1 MEMLKVSLHLNSTIN
16 LVDRCDCDK
25 KKFTKFKELIKT
37 NEIDV

>member
-25 KKFTKFKELIKT
+25 KFTKFKELIKT